1 MSKRPEFFLPSPKK
15 PSTPSLAL
23 PARSLLALLT
33 LIVLLL
39 PLPPL
44 AGAATPQEPAP
55 SPATTPLPPAGF
67 IPLPA
72 SANATLDNLDPAD
85 DAPGVIA
92 LGGGRSRL
100 VLFPNQDVFTP
111 LLANPREPLSTLEF
125 FAASNNPGYIQF
137 NGNIAGDFGIVRW
150 ESEGE
155 GVNRSLQFGLSAG
168 EFSRFGIFGGSTYLI
183 DSDYMVGTT
192 LTGRLGPFSH
202 RLFFYHES
210 SHTGYNYTALD
221 NLNKSSDFGQEIVQ
235 EVSSWD
241 ITPHI
246 RLYGGAAYRVIGLS
260 YYSTAQD
267 SLILLGGAEAYSSRM
282 AFLDNLGR
290 AYTSF
295 FIESRGINGY
305 TPSEDFQ
312 VGLLLHRPG
321 SYFQIR
327 PMVELYNGYSYLGD
341 LLFTKDSYAALGVS
355 FDF

>member
-1 MSKRPEFFLPSPKK
+1 MLIRPAIFWRPPKTAPYYFL
-15 PSTPSLAL
+15 
-23 PARSLLALLT
+23 LLSCLLT
-33 LIVLLL
+33 LLELFL
-39 PLPPL
+39 PLL
-44 AGAATPQEPAP
+44 AGAAPPPSAAPAASLTTSP
-55 SPATTPLPPAGF
+55 SGSLQAV
-67 IPLPA
+67 PA
-72 SANATLDNLDPAD
+72 SDNVTLDNLDPPGS
-85 DAPGVIA
+85 APGVIA
-92 LGGGRSRL
+92 LKHSRL
-100 VLFPNQDVFTP
+100 ILFPNQNVFTP

-137 NGNIAGDFGIVRW
+137 NGNIAGDFGIIRW
-150 ESEGE
+150 ESNTE
-155 GVNRSLQFGLSAG
+155 GVNRSLQLGLSAG

-183 DSDYMVGTT
+183 DSDYMVGMS
-192 LTGRLGPFSH
+192 LTGRLGPLSQ

-210 SHTGYNYTALD
+210 SHTGFNYTSMNNISKA
-221 NLNKSSDFGQEIVQ
+221 SDFGQEILQ

-241 ITPHI
+241 ITPHL
-246 RLYGGAAYRVIGLS
+246 RLYGGAAYRVIGLY

-267 SLILLGGAEAYSSRM
+267 SLILLGGAEAYSEPL

-305 TPSEDFQ
+305 TPNEDLQ
-312 VGLLLHRPG
+312 VGLLFHRPG

-341 LLFTKDSYAALGVS
+341 LLFTKDTYAALGVS